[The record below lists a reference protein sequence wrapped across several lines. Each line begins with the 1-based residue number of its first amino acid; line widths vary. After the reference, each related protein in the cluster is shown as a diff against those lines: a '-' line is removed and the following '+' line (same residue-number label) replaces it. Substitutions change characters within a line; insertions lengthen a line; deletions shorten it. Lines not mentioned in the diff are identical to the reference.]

1 VFYISEST
9 IPFLPGC
16 TILYFHWFFF
26 LESQLSAWAGLSLF
40 FNVCLK

>member
-26 LESQLSAWAGLSLF
+26 WKVNFLLELVSPCFSMS
-40 FNVCLK
+40 V